1 MLRIAQ
7 ILPAPVSA
15 TLEKRPRPLS
25 PFRPSAIL
33 PRRLRGH
40 FFALLI
46 LATLA
51 FVFHYS
57 YYSDSYFTSTPIPD
71 DLLEFLS
78 GLPKPEGGRRPP
90 RFYEW
95 HDREKLLPQHNP
107 NLPYPQGRE
116 GRYVRFTNQVCCTLS
131 SFVPQLLRKCQSR
144 D

>member
-1 MLRIAQ
+1 MPRIAQ
-7 ILPAPVSA
+7 ILPAPI
-15 TLEKRPRPLS
+15 TLEKRPRPS
-25 PFRPSAIL
+25 PSFRPRAIL
-33 PRRLRGH
+33 PRRLRGP
-40 FFALLI
+40 FFGLLI

-51 FVFHYS
+51 FVFHYND
-57 YYSDSYFTSTPIPD
+57 YTDFNFTSASTSE

-78 GLPKPEGGRRPP
+78 GLPKPEGGWRPP

-116 GRYVRFTNQVCCTLS
+116 GRYIRFTNQVCCTLS
-131 SFVPQLLRKCQSR
+131 SFFPQLLRICQSR